1 MIKLISLDL
10 DGTLMHSDHMT
21 VSDENLKALEEATKR
36 GIVIVVASGRT
47 TSIIPKV
54 LCNPELVKYHI
65 ASNGAIIYDVEN
77 KKTIHENVID
87 VETSEKMMAELE
99 KLDLPIEIYSN
110 GTAIMVGKR
119 KDRTYPGLPEKFK
132 EFLFSECEFAD
143 TLGEG
148 VKGRSIEKFSVFTIV
163 EEKQAPFKEITS
175 RYGDFEMVRSIA
187 DNVDVTAKNADK
199 GYALG
204 VLCEK
209 LGIKREE
216 VMAFGDN
223 DNDIGMLKFADFSV
237 AMGNGSKAAKETA
250 KHMTDT
256 NINSGVAKII
266 NEHIIN
272 QL

>member
-10 DGTLMHSDHMT
+10 DGTLLHSDHLT
-21 VSDENLKALEEATKR
+21 LSDENLKALQEAAKM

-47 TSIIPKV
+47 TSIIPEI
-54 LCNPELVKYHI
+54 LCNPELVKYHV
-65 ASNGAIIYDVEN
+65 ASNGAVIYDVE
-77 KKTIHENVID
+77 KKEVIHKNVID
-87 VETSEKMMAELE
+87 VETSEKMMAELD
-99 KLDLPIEIYSN
+99 KLDLPIEIYSE
-110 GTAIMVGKR
+110 GKAIMVGSR
-119 KDRTYPGLPEKFK
+119 KNRTYPGLPEKFK
-132 EFLFSECEFAD
+132 EYLFSVSEFVD
-143 TLGEG
+143 TLEEG

-163 EEKQAPFKEITS
+163 PEKQEPFKEITG

-204 VLCEK
+204 VICEK

-223 DNDIGMLKFADFSV
+223 DNDIGMLKFAEFSV
-237 AMGNGSKAAKETA
+237 AMGNGSKIAKETA
-250 KHMTDT
+250 KYITDT

-266 NEHIIN
+266 NEHI
-272 QL
+272 LGKK